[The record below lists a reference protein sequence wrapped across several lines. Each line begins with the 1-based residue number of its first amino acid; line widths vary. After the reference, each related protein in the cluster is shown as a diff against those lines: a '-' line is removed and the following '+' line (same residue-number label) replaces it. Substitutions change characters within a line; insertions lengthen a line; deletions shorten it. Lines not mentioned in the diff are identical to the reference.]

1 MRRRTSPREPA
12 SVTSAAAPK
21 QGIRTANRRS
31 ASPATKRP
39 AGSEMVCARVGVKTA
54 RRFRSLAKLRG
65 EKVQV
70 LLQTVL
76 SEYLARNRF

>member
-12 SVTSAAAPK
+12 SGTSAAAPK
-21 QGIRTANRRS
+21 PGTRTANRRS
-31 ASPATKRP
+31 ASATKQP
-39 AGSEMVCARVGVKTA
+39 AGTEMLCARVDVMTA

-65 EKVQV
+65 EKVQA

>member
-1 MRRRTSPREPA
+1 ML
-12 SVTSAAAPK
+12 
-21 QGIRTANRRS
+21 
-31 ASPATKRP
+31 
-39 AGSEMVCARVGVKTA
+39 CARVDVMTA

-65 EKVQV
+65 EKVQA